1 METISHSFV
10 KTQTNKATTAQ
21 TTISKSRK
29 ELWETLEFNRFGVV
43 AWTLAIVACFS
54 GIVAG
59 LFVDGTSQ
67 LEITMVATPTMA
79 TLLTI
84 LVVAPVRWVIGVG
97 SAAILINILLMIF

>member
-1 METISHSFV
+1 METISHPFV
-10 KTQTNKATTAQ
+10 HIKTNKTVAVQKTSA
-21 TTISKSRK
+21 KSRK
-29 ELWETLEFNRFGVV
+29 EFWEMLEFNRFGVV
-43 AWTLAIVACFS
+43 AWTLAIVACYS

-59 LFVDGTSQ
+59 LFVDGTNQ